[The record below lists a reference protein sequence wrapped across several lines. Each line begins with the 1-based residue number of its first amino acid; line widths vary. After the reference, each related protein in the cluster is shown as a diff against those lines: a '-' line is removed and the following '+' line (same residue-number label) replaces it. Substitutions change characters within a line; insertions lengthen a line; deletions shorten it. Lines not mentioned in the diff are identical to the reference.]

1 MASDIGARMSVS
13 GIASFKSAMSQAKS
27 SVKAL
32 DAELKLSAAQYKASG
47 DAEEYMADRSR
58 ILAQQIRAQEDVVSN
73 AQKALETMASQG
85 VDKASTAY
93 TQMQAALAKAKTDL
107 VTMQTEA
114 GKTGTEMERAADSGQ
129 QMAESL
135 QSIDKGTRLKNLS
148 DSLSKVDG
156 FLTGILEKAL
166 SIGKTIWDWGRDA
179 SDWADDLAT
188 NASMA
193 GMDVETYQRWQ
204 YAAQLVDTS
213 VDDIVKATD
222 KLMQKTK
229 DADEGVA
236 LIESSTGQWGIRIKD
251 ANGQLRDQTDIFW
264 DFLDVLEQVDNETE
278 RNALAQEYFGKS
290 YRELIP
296 LIRAGREGWEEAAAA
311 ADVVT
316 EGNVNNLTDLN
327 DKLQE
332 MDQKWQT
339 TKMTLLAQ
347 LAPAFEKV
355 ADALEYVMDLLREW
369 AESEEGQQAISSIGD
384 SIATLIHNLATGD
397 LFQNMF
403 DGATKAIKTIADF
416 LQSITSGD
424 IINGLE
430 TIAAIIGGIKL
441 ASTTVTGLNLL
452 HSLGWIG
459 AGRGAAAGASAAAA
473 GTAYSTPLL
482 LRGARGAGNGL
493 LGYSLGTDMGMSQ
506 GEATGW
512 GTAAGIGSLLNPWLG
527 ATILATEI
535 AVGGHTANDEAI
547 DKYRKGGA
555 YRGKD
560 LYAAHDFQGWQLTS
574 ANPENE
580 AITGSNLL
588 WLRESAEEA
597 ARMEKIMGERGGYDQ
612 YGFYDWKDPL
622 TMLNEYEEGMIDQM
636 APTYGLYRN
645 KQSDRD
651 AVLAWIDES
660 GQFYTQYIEDVGKWL
675 DETSAAMD
683 EYDQNLT
690 QADTPADAMQQSAEE
705 TTDAAAQAGAEI
717 GQQLTDG
724 ALEQANAAFSAGVAL
739 ASAFVQGASS
749 VGAPGGGGSS
759 TYNSSYV
766 NAVNFYGAMSAAD
779 IANAYRTF
787 TQAQQA
793 GYGG

>member
-1 MASDIGARMSVS
+1 MPSDIGARMSVS

-27 SVKAL
+27 SVKVL

-107 VTMQTEA
+107 VTMQTET

-129 QMAESL
+129 QMASSL
-135 QSIDKGTRLKNLS
+135 QSIDKSTRLKNLS

-236 LIESSTGQWGIRIKD
+236 LIESSTGQWGVRIKD

-316 EGNVNNLTDLN
+316 EGNVSNLTELN

-403 DGATKAIKTIADF
+403 DGATKAIEKIADF

-424 IINGLE
+424 IITGLQ
-430 TIAAIIGGIKL
+430 TIAGIIAAIKFSSMTIN
-441 ASTTVTGLNLL
+441 GLNLL
-452 HSLGWIG
+452 HSMGKFGSSGTVVNG
-459 AGRGAAAGASAAAA
+459 AVNAGSNY
-473 GTAYSTPLL
+473 TTPFW
-482 LRGARGAGNGL
+482 LRSARGAGNGYL
-493 LGYSLGTDMGMSQ
+493 SYSLGQDMGMSQ
-506 GEATGW
+506 EEAGNW
-512 GTAAGIGSLLNPWLG
+512 GLATGIGSLINPWLG

-547 DKYRKGGA
+547 DKYRKGGK
-555 YRGKD
+555 YRGED
-560 LYAAHDFQGWQLTS
+560 LYAVHNFQGWQLMS
-574 ANPENE
+574 ANPEKEGLN
-580 AITGSNLL
+580 GSNDF
-588 WLRESAEEA
+588 WLDESAEEA

-636 APTYGLYRN
+636 SPTYGLYRN
-645 KQSDRD
+645 QKSDRD